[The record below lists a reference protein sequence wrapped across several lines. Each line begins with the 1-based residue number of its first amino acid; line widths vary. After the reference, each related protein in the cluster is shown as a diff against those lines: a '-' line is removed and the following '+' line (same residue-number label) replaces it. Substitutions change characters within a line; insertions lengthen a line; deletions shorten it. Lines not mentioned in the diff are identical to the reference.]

1 MIGQSTFKHTFDSV
15 SFDDLVAAGE
25 PELDELE
32 FGLIGFDATY
42 AVTHYNA
49 LESSSAGLSATRVLG
64 RHLFEE
70 VAPCM
75 NNFMVAQ
82 RFEDEA
88 ELDEVLPYVLTL
100 RMRPTPVQLR
110 LMKSS
115 RSETRFLLVQ
125 RQTGK

>member
-1 MIGQSTFKHTFDSV
+1 ML
-15 SFDDLVAAGE
+15 FDDLVAAGE
-25 PELDELE
+25 SGLDELA
-32 FGLIGFDATY
+32 FGVIGFDAAY

-49 LESSSAGLSATRVLG
+49 VESSSAGLSATRVLG

-88 ELDEVLPYVLTL
+88 ELDEVVPYVLTL

-110 LMKSS
+110 LMKSG
-115 RSETRFLLVQ
+115 RSGTRFLLVQ
-125 RQTGK
+125 RQSSK

>member
-1 MIGQSTFKHTFDSV
+1 MVRQPIFQHTFDSV
-15 SFDDLVAAGE
+15 LFEDLVEVDERG
-25 PELDELE
+25 LDELE
-32 FGLIGFDATY
+32 FGVIGFDSAY

-49 LESSSAGLSATRVLG
+49 FESSSAGLSPTRVLG

-100 RMRPTPVQLR
+100 RMRPTPVRLR
-110 LMKSS
+110 LLKSS
-115 RSETRFLLVQ
+115 RSESRFLLVH
-125 RQTGK
+125 RQGDK